1 MKLLA
6 TKLKSTTQMKKTYST
21 LGSTSEGTSK
31 NNEVEIERQME
42 IVRDLA
48 DITIRLNYLKGIISA
63 KEISGIQIHFF
74 ADNTH
79 KWLMQNDLPIVL
91 KNELLLMLIAS
102 VELYEQDIQSLKNQ
116 F

>member
-1 MKLLA
+1 MKLPT
-6 TKLKSTTQMKKTYST
+6 TKSKLSLQMKKNYST
-21 LGSTSEGTSK
+21 LVSISEDTSK

-42 IVRDLA
+42 IVKDLA

-74 ADNTH
+74 ADNNH
-79 KWLMQNDLPIVL
+79 KWLMQNDVPIVL
-91 KNELLLMLIAS
+91 RNELLLLLIAS
-102 VELYEQDIQSLKNQ
+102 VEIYEQDIQSLKNQ